1 MNTVLV
7 AINAKYIHSNLAV
20 YSLRSFAQPYTE
32 DIEIA
37 ENFLRMSGASKIVRT
52 SSYSHEGI
60 QELMELI
67 ENLDL
72 TDY

>member
-1 MNTVLV
+1 MFSMTF
-7 AINAKYIHSNLAV
+7 AKPTIGV
-20 YSLRSFAQPYTE
+20 VTKIDGKTEE

-52 SSYSHEGI
+52 SSFDHEGI
-60 QELMELI
+60 QELIDLI

>member
-1 MNTVLV
+1 MGRLPQMFSMTF
-7 AINAKYIHSNLAV
+7 AKPTIGV
-20 YSLRSFAQPYTE
+20 VTKIDGKTE
-32 DIEIA
+32 EEIEIA